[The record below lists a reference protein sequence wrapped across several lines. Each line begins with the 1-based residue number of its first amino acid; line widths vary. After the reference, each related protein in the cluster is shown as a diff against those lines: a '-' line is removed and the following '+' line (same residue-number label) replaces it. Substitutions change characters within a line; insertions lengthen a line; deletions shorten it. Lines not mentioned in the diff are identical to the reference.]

1 MSSQD
6 QGKTGGGGGHPSP
19 TEPPSTKKPDMGIVM
34 SELMDFAR
42 KHPESEFTM
51 EDFADALRQVAQR
64 KQEAELTKAITGV
77 SDGIASP
84 QPHNNSSTNMEP
96 STYTSSAHEQTT
108 EDTSGSSSSSAA
120 QGSSTTAPVP
130 STELGQP
137 DIGTR
142 QMRQDSPA
150 ITITGTDGQEL
161 DPLNEKKDDIHIAEM
176 CNEGESATVAKEAS
190 IRSTTNSDEA
200 SGLADSARTAWS
212 DTGVAPACR
221 PSQSV
226 LSIRPR
232 SDGSE
237 PVDLT
242 SNLVP
247 TLSLDPN
254 RILAPGP
261 GFAASSSV
269 AGNRKAPPPALN
281 LGQPSRLEPSLP
293 APNHYVSMLAKS
305 AKARTLPPEKIK
317 LLEAALNWNQSTAEP
332 IVLLKSP
339 VATSFSGDKKKEV
352 VPSISDYTVNPIPK
366 VNQRTT
372 TNVAPDF
379 TLETPL
385 TATFA
390 KEQVEPKN
398 EEPPKSEGA
407 ESLYKPDFEAL
418 IENQTGGSDANDNK
432 EKGDGKKNRDL
443 HGRSSQGISR
453 FHRIHLA
460 LQTGRSRVSRRF
472 DMIAQLSLQIELI
485 VEVAKHLP
493 PADLLNL
500 YSIHRPFH
508 EKINLFLRSS
518 TLAWTNYNCPE
529 AALVYNWHSAA
540 YRHLTIPDPAGRPLV
555 SPLTPYGFHP
565 WRPVKKQYQ
574 PKSVADDKAY
584 LESKG
589 IDTSSRK
596 GKEKAAPWDGRTAKC
611 DHDCDNHDHDHAKG
625 KEDKDD
631 VHRLVPSLKWY
642 AMCYTRQETVDDI
655 LAHLARRGHR
665 TPSRTS
671 ISLLKM
677 WKLMATPTN
686 AERREIIRCSARSKI
701 GNCKCWIL
709 EAKQRMDDGKAVPR
723 LKALE
728 RMVNIGM
735 ENLPE
740 GVQGFTDLDLLRIQ
754 CFFLK
759 LDLRCNDPLYG
770 PEDTDLSELMLGQ
783 RSLVP
788 LRQLL
793 FGERYHKIDQLLAL
807 KVRYDLGATWSVLQP
822 AAPAVLSRQN
832 FKIVGVPFDDWGK
845 EHLEYWGERACG
857 SLVEEPRASSTPY
870 EINRTPMV
878 HVQQIVAEEAVRRKL
893 NLDAHLLPLLLWGC
907 FDWKTGRNLH
917 PTESEIYIRDAAH
930 KTRHMD
936 TSEEFTRIEILKG
949 RWPRLTTAEQEEVL
963 AAQLKRDDLLRKWD
977 NNQIWDRQDHD
988 DHDDQTV
995 QLSYAVMQPITGRTG
1010 PPSDPT
1016 LTTDTGA
1023 PLDNDDDDSVE
1034 TPGPVTARLLELV
1047 NMADSDF
1054 GDQSDTDSDLEE
1066 EENGSDDNENAW
1078 KPKTRRS
1085 EDVQLPQSFIQ
1096 KAKDHAEKLRRA
1108 AMASASSSSSEQTP
1122 YWPHSGLPPSWT
1134 APTPNLNNGNNVD
1147 DEGHPIVDHA
1157 FINNVLQD
1165 LDQELSDGDLEN
1177 AVNDEWDDFEWTSAP
1192 SIMWSFLNR
1201 KDNPEAQLVAGPS
1214 TTTTI
1219 NPPMT
1224 TETMEETVEA
1234 AWAALQEAEKEAH
1247 AAGFRNIQAR
1257 PQDQPA

>member
-34 SELMDFAR
+34 SELMAFAR
-42 KHPESEFTM
+42 KNPESKFTM
-51 EDFADALRQVAQR
+51 EEFADALRQVAKR
-64 KQEAELTKAITGV
+64 KQKAELTKAVIGVTG
-77 SDGIASP
+77 DIASP
-84 QPHNNSSTNMEP
+84 RLHSNSNTNMEP
-96 STYTSSAHEQTT
+96 KTPSSDTHERAT
-108 EDTSGSSSSSAA
+108 ENTSGSSSSAAA
-120 QGSSTTAPVP
+120 QSSSAITPVP
-130 STELGQP
+130 STKVGQADLGTHQ
-137 DIGTR
+137 GG
-142 QMRQDSPA
+142 QASPA

-161 DPLNEKKDDIHIAEM
+161 DPLNEEKHASRV
-176 CNEGESATVAKEAS
+176 NETSNAGEFAMATKQASA
-190 IRSTTNSDEA
+190 RSTVNSDEA
-200 SGLADSARTAWS
+200 TRLVESVKTASS
-212 DTGVAPACR
+212 DPGVAPACEAD
-221 PSQSV
+221 QSV

-232 SDGSE
+232 IDGSE
-237 PVDLT
+237 PADST
-242 SNLVP
+242 SNLVS

-269 AGNRKAPPPALN
+269 TGNRKAPPPALN
-281 LGQPSRLEPSLP
+281 LEQPSRPEPGLP
-293 APNHYVSMLAKS
+293 APNHYVSVLAKS
-305 AKARTLPPEKIK
+305 AKAMTLSPEKIK
-317 LLEAALNWNQSTAEP
+317 LLEAALNWNKSTAEP

-339 VATSFSGDKKKEV
+339 VATSFSGDKKKEGI
-352 VPSISDYTVNPIPK
+352 PSISDYTVNPIPK
-366 VNQRTT
+366 VDQGTT

-390 KEQVEPKN
+390 KEQVELKK

-407 ESLYKPDFEAL
+407 ESLYKPDVKAL
-418 IENQTGGSDANDNK
+418 VENQTGGSDANDNK
-432 EKGDGKKNRDL
+432 EEGEGKKDRDL
-443 HGRSSQGISR
+443 QGRSSQGISR

-460 LQTGRSRVSRRF
+460 LQTGRSRVSRRI
-472 DMIAQLSLQIELI
+472 DLIAQLSLQVELI

-493 PADLLNL
+493 PSDLLNL

-565 WRPVKKQYQ
+565 WRPVKNQYQ

-625 KEDKDD
+625 KEDNDD

-665 TPSRTS
+665 TPPRTS

-709 EAKQRMDDGKAVPR
+709 EAKQRMDDGKAVPC
-723 LKALE
+723 LKVLE

-793 FGERYHKIDQLLAL
+793 YGERYHKIDQLLAL

-832 FKIVGVPFDDWGK
+832 FKLVGVPFDDWGK

-870 EINRTPMV
+870 DINRTPMV

-907 FDWKTGRNLH
+907 VDWKTGRNLH

-936 TSEEFTRIEILKG
+936 TSEEYTRIEILKA

-1023 PLDNDDDDSVE
+1023 PLDNDDDSVE
-1034 TPGPVTARLLELV
+1034 TPGHVTALLLELE

-1054 GDQSDTDSDLEE
+1054 GDQSDTDSDIE

-1096 KAKDHAEKLRRA
+1096 KAGDHAEKLHRA
-1108 AMASASSSSSEQTP
+1108 ALASASSRSSEQTP
-1122 YWPHSGLPPSWT
+1122 YWPYSGLPPSWT

-1147 DEGHPIVDHA
+1147 EEGHPIVDHD

-1177 AVNDEWDDFEWTSAP
+1177 AVNDEWDDFEWTFAP
-1192 SIMWSFLNR
+1192 KILWSFLNR
-1201 KDNPEAQLVAGPS
+1201 KDNPEAQPAAGSS
-1214 TTTTI
+1214 TTTTN
-1219 NPPMT
+1219 NPPIT

-1234 AWAALQEAEKEAH
+1234 AWAALQEAEKAAR

-1257 PQDQPA
+1257 PQEQPA